1 MVMIMITTWIPQGKE
16 AKAGAKYIEV
26 MRKHEAESF
35 EKGVLPL
42 GVVPTKKGTKVVSI
56 VKIKKG
62 CYEKAINLVT
72 KRLLGLSSVE
82 GLRYQIETLI
92 AGEEALSLVGL
103 GIPKQLPM

>member
-1 MVMIMITTWIPQGKE
+1 MITTWIPQGKE
-16 AKAGAKYIEV
+16 AQAGAKYLDV
-26 MRKHEAESF
+26 MREHEAESF
-35 EKGVLPL
+35 EKKVLPL
-42 GVVPTKKGTKVVSI
+42 GVVSTKHGTKVVSI

-62 CYEKAINLVT
+62 CYEKAISLVM

-82 GLRYQIETLI
+82 GLHYKIETLL